1 MDAAKLA
8 EALLKREQPKY
19 RLKQILKAVY
29 QDGVDSYE
37 KISALPAPLRK
48 QLAADVPLLSVRAA
62 KVKVSADGRAHKAAL
77 KLADKNRVESVLLK
91 TKPGEVWSTCI
102 SSQVGCAM
110 GCNFCA
116 TGLMGLKRNLTAE
129 EISDQ
134 IVFWRQYMRE
144 NKIKGRLTNVV
155 YMGMGEPL
163 HAIAPVL
170 DSLRIL
176 LDPERLGLSARH
188 ISVSTVGLVPGMER
202 LIEEFPQVN
211 LALSLHAATDALRGK
226 LVPVNQA
233 YPVRELSRVLQ
244 YAIKMTGR
252 KIFIEYV
259 LLAGEN
265 DRVEHARELAKF
277 IRRIDRQDLLHV
289 NLIVWN
295 PTDTSHE
302 TPSKE
307 AAERFRDFLKTRGI
321 GVTIRK
327 NLGTDIDGACGQLI
341 TEDPQATL
349 ARKAGKTARP
359 KAKKIIKKK

>member
-29 QDGVDSYE
+29 QDGISTYD
-37 KISALPAPLRK
+37 KITAIPAALRA
-48 QLAADVPLLSVRAA
+48 QLTSEVPLLSVRAS
-62 KVKVSADGRAHKAAL
+62 KVKVSSDGRAHKAAL
-77 KLADKNRVESVLLK
+77 KLRDKMLIESVLLK
-91 TKPGEVWSTCI
+91 TKPGETWTTCI

-129 EISDQ
+129 EIADQ

-144 NKIKGRLTNVV
+144 NKVKGRLSNVV

-163 HAIAPVL
+163 HAMESVL
-170 DSLRIL
+170 GSLRVL
-176 LDPERLGLSARH
+176 LDPERLGLAARH
-188 ISVSTVGLVPGMER
+188 ISISTVGIVPGMER
-202 LIEEFPQVN
+202 LIDEYPQVN
-211 LALSLHAATDALRGK
+211 LALSLHAAEDKLRSQ

-233 YPVRELSRVLQ
+233 YPVRELMRVLQ
-244 YAIKMTGR
+244 YAIKKTGR

-259 LLAGEN
+259 LLSGEN
-265 DRVEHARELAKF
+265 DRVEHARALAKF
-277 IRRIDRQDLLHV
+277 VRKVDRQDLLHV

-295 PTDTSHE
+295 PTDTRHQ
-302 TPSKE
+302 TPSRE
-307 AAERFRDFLKTRGI
+307 AAERFRDFLKMRGI

-341 TEDPQATL
+341 TEDPEL
-349 ARKAGKTARP
+349 PKGKKSRKKH
-359 KAKKIIKKK
+359 